1 MEFIGTSMPKLKIT
15 QKCIFI
21 GGKMTHREEIW
32 NKAQK
37 ALFEKYGET
46 PDIQIVNR
54 FLSEKMFLADY
65 GVAEYFDELAG
76 ICRESIEK
84 YNEKLIAKN
93 TVSCCFTA
101 YLLGASEINP
111 LPMHYYC
118 PKCKRVEWVEVDNDK
133 CLFDM
138 RHTRTCECG
147 AEMRIDGYDIP
158 SWEMYLP
165 YAQKLKTKDPVPENY
180 KDLFESLTKKH
191 FQFSL
196 LGAAQAVNL
205 LEQATGVRP
214 EEIDLSDREVK
225 YRLLG
230 GDFSCMHPKLAE
242 FLKQAYTIVQP
253 SNYHELLKLIGMAH
267 GTQTWRNNAEDL
279 LMNGKCRLA
288 DIPATRDEVFIMI
301 RDAREHGVYDTGF
314 AYDLAN
320 NKARRGYYFEH
331 GMDGYTIDTLKSLGF
346 DDWFASYLLGVRYMS
361 TKALS
366 ILELRYIIMLTYFKC
381 FHPKEYEKCSQ
392 AKTFGKPIELYQIL

>member
-1 MEFIGTSMPKLKIT
+1 
-15 QKCIFI
+15 
-21 GGKMTHREEIW
+21 MTRTEIW
-32 NKAQK
+32 NKAEK

-54 FLSEKMFLADY
+54 FLSEKRFLADY

-101 YLLGASEINP
+101 YLLGASDINP

-118 PKCKRVEWVEVDNDK
+118 PKCKRVEWVDDLDNDK

-147 AEMRIDGYDIP
+147 AEMKIDGYDIP
-158 SWEMYLP
+158 WETYLP
-165 YAQKLKTKDPVPENY
+165 YAQRLKTKDPVPENY
-180 KDLFESLTKKH
+180 KDLFNALTKKH
-191 FQFSL
+191 FQWSL

-205 LEQATGVRP
+205 LGQATGVAP
-214 EEIDLSDREVK
+214 DEIDLSDREVK

-230 GDFSCMHPKLAE
+230 SDFSSIMHPKLAE
-242 FLKQAYTIVQP
+242 FLKQAYAVVQP
-253 SNYHELLKLIGMAH
+253 CCYSYAELLKLIGLAK
-267 GTQTWRNNAEDL
+267 GTGTWKHNAEEL
-279 LMNGKCRLA
+279 LNGKCRLS
-288 DIPATRDEVFIMI
+288 DIPATRDEVFMLI
-301 RDAREHGVYDTGF
+301 RDAMQERGVYDIGF
-314 AYDLAN
+314 AYDVAE
-320 NKARRGYYFEH
+320 KARKDYYAEH
-331 GMDGYTIDTLKSLGF
+331 GMDGYTIDTLKNLGF
-346 DDWFASYLLGVRYMS
+346 EDWLASYLLSVRYMS

-366 ILELRYIIMLTYFKC
+366 VMELKHIILLTWYQTYY
-381 FHPKEYEKCSQ
+381 PKQYVEVIGDENIWEGGQ
-392 AKTFGKPIELYQIL
+392 NNG